1 MTPFIARQESFVCE
15 YCAQPV
21 EPLQNGSYRNHCPFC
36 LWSKHVDKD
45 GPGDRLSLCKG
56 LLKPTGVDYDGKKGW
71 MIVHECVRCGKRITN
86 RTAPDD
92 DASTLT
98 KLNNH

>member
-1 MTPFIARQESFVCE
+1 MPFIARQEPFICE
-15 YCAQPV
+15 YCGKPV
-21 EPLQNGSYRNHCPFC
+21 EPLENGSYRNHCPLC

-45 GPGDRLSLCKG
+45 GPGDRESLCQG
-56 LLKPTGVDYDGKKGW
+56 LMKPTGVDYDGKKGW

-92 DASTLT
+92 DMS
-98 KLNNH
+98 KISQERN